1 MTSKTNVKKDERR
14 YKQPRNI
21 EYFFKE
27 KVNGMT
33 LDQIVSCN
41 EIAWSA
47 LGWFEK
53 KDGIMFSD
61 ENTTRWIRN
70 PFYKDD
76 DHTKEHNYEMLYVN
90 SNGVVINFEELRS
103 LGKDHDY
110 EFQELYEQH
119 WGIHFGKL
127 YQMTINH
134 RNGTPKFI
142 GHYEDK
148 TKEDALGKRNGMF
161 IYQNEHGC
169 SVGGEYKDN
178 ELVETYSGLITIPT
192 MQ

>member
-33 LDQIVSCN
+33 LDQIVSRN

-70 PFYKDD
+70 SFYKDD
-76 DHTKEHNYEMLYVN
+76 DHTKIHNYEMLYVN

>member
-33 LDQIVSCN
+33 LDQIVSRN

-61 ENTTRWIRN
+61 ENTTRWIRS

-76 DHTKEHNYEMLYVN
+76 DHTKIHNYEMLYVN

>member
-33 LDQIVSCN
+33 LDQIVSRN

-47 LGWFEK
+47 WGWFEK
-53 KDGIMFSD
+53 KDGIMFSE
-61 ENTTRWIRN
+61 ENTTRWIRS

-76 DHTKEHNYEMLYVN
+76 DHTKEHIYEMLYVN